1 MTPPTSRKR
10 DWIDYLAY
18 FALALLAVLIVVV
31 FVKIGLLE
39 VVYMLSALFVM
50 VVFSLKWR
58 NKYPLICTINRQF
71 A

>member
-1 MTPPTSRKR
+1 MTAPPQKKPRKR

-18 FALALLAVLIVVV
+18 FAMALLAVLIVVA
-31 FVKIGLLE
+31 FIKTGLLE

-58 NKYPLICTINRQF
+58 AK
-71 A
+71 

>member
-1 MTPPTSRKR
+1 MTPPISRKR

-18 FALALLAVLIVVV
+18 FALTLLAVLIVVA

-50 VVFSLKWR
+50 VAFSLKWR
-58 NKYPLICTINRQF
+58 GK
-71 A
+71 